1 MTGMMILCL
10 VNAGSIDLL
19 VMDVV
24 LIFKRKQVST
34 NDLWQKQMQID
45 LQCRYVFLNKND
57 LNFHIWSSVH
67 PPPDITQ
74 KWIMMWMIVCR
85 HSNAVK
91 KLIDLEHF
99 IVCFSTGFT
108 FLFAGLG
115 CLLQYASTVQVW
127 FVMWG
132 GLLPCKCPCLVYTVL
147 SCTWLICL
155 SERKLEEHKS
165 KNWHVICI
173 KILQYSRYL
182 NYYAG
187 VYYRQSVNFRH
198 CAYFLS

>member
-1 MTGMMILCL
+1 
-10 VNAGSIDLL
+10 
-19 VMDVV
+19 
-24 LIFKRKQVST
+24 
-34 NDLWQKQMQID
+34 MQID
-45 LQCRYVFLNKND
+45 LQCRYIFLNKND
-57 LNFHIWSSVH
+57 LNFHVWSSVH
-67 PPPDITQ
+67 PSPDITQ

-85 HSNAVK
+85 YSNAVK

-127 FVMWG
+127 FVIWG
-132 GLLPCKCPCLVYTVL
+132 GFLPCKCPCLVYIVL

-155 SERKLEEHKS
+155 SERKLEEHKP
-165 KNWHVICI
+165 KNYHVICI
-173 KILQYSRYL
+173 KVLQYSRYL
-182 NYYAG
+182 NYCAD

-198 CAYFLS
+198 CAYFHSWVL